1 VTITLRGTSVV
12 GLTLAVCVGVYLF
25 WLWRPEHQVRL
36 HTQNFFGAID
46 DRNWETVANFI
57 GAEYHD
63 QWNDDR
69 ARLLE
74 RMREGFRW
82 VRGSRITAANP
93 FVRVEIPRAI
103 WVGKIVVYSSD
114 DGVMEVLDEHV
125 NKLPAPFELEWRKM
139 SGKPWDWKLVRVS
152 NPAFQIPADI
162 SY

>member
-12 GLTLAVCVGVYLF
+12 GLTLAVCIGVYLL

-36 HTQNFFGAID
+36 HTENFFGAID

-82 VRGSRITAANP
+82 VRGSRITA
-93 FVRVEIPRAI
+93 
-103 WVGKIVVYSSD
+103 VGKIVVYSSD
-114 DGVMEVLDEHV
+114 DGVMEVLDENV
-125 NKLPAPFELEWRKM
+125 NKLPTPFELEWRKV
-139 SGKPWDWKLVRVS
+139 SSKPWDWKLVGVS